1 MKKLLVAAFVAACIA
16 APTTAQAK
24 PDLGRWRGP
33 CSTWQ
38 YGEYLTPASWNAN
51 PAKAHRQI
59 TRLVT
64 CVFDKYAPGNTAT
77 ALYVMNRESGGYP
90 WALNSSSGCAGLFQ
104 HITWTGR
111 ASSYLHRW
119 QFGPNA
125 WLPTAFDPRAN
136 ALVAAAMVRD
146 GGWGPWGM

>member
-1 MKKLLVAAFVAACIA
+1 MRKLLVAAIVVACL
-16 APTTAQAK
+16 APSTAHAK
-24 PDLGRWRGP
+24 PNLGRWRGP

-38 YGEYLTPASWNAN
+38 MGENLTPADWNRD
-51 PAKAHRQI
+51 PARGHRMI

-64 CVFDKYAPGNTAT
+64 CVFDKYAPGNTSM
-77 ALYVMNRESGGYP
+77 ALYVMERESSGYP
-90 WALNSSSGCAGLFQ
+90 WAINSSSGCAGLFQ

-111 ASSYLHRW
+111 ALAYLHRW

-136 ALVAAAMVRD
+136 ALVAAAMVRLS
-146 GGWGPWGM
+146 GWAPWGG